1 MRIVCRIFSAVAAL
15 LLGISVIVLGGCASV
30 SGQAQTEHVAPSTEA
45 VTEAA
50 PPEALVF
57 GGVSYPLD
65 TTSLTVGPYGLEQL
79 QWATALT
86 ELEYIGSAPENWDF
100 LAWVPTLSRL
110 TISLSAGASIDLRLN
125 GSALPALTTL
135 ELDTACPIGTLSL
148 PRATLT
154 DCVLRLSAAAQV
166 DTTAAELGSLFLSCP
181 DGPQSLTLGPV
192 TALTFDGFAPPS
204 DALTQA
210 AGLRELTLTTAQPLD
225 FLTALPSL
233 EKLSLYGDGWDL
245 AALPETTVSSLVVPS
260 CDAETLA
267 ALEGMASLRS
277 LQLSD
282 ACVTELSVL
291 SALPDLE
298 TLAILVEEV
307 QPGGLPLAVPLTA
320 DDAEALDLLQTTLP
334 TEQLSAFLERGGTL
348 LLLPDYNR

>member
-1 MRIVCRIFSAVAAL
+1 MNILRKTLTAAAAL
-15 LLGISVIVLGGCASV
+15 LLGISAVVLGGCTSAPV
-30 SGQAQTEHVAPSTEA
+30 QAQTECVAPSTGA
-45 VTEAA
+45 ATEAA

-57 GGVSYPLD
+57 NGVSYPLD
-65 TTSLTVGPYGLEQL
+65 ITSLTVGSYGLEQL
-79 QWATALT
+79 QWAAALT

-100 LAWVPTLSRL
+100 LAWLPTLSRL
-110 TISLSAGASIDLRLN
+110 TISLSAGASIDVRLD

-135 ELDTACPIGTLSL
+135 ELDAACPIGTLSL

-154 DCVLRLSAAAQV
+154 DCALRLSTTAQI
-166 DTTAAELGSLFLSCP
+166 DATAAELGSLFLSCP
-181 DGPQSLTLGPV
+181 DAPQSLTLGPV
-192 TALTFDGFAPPS
+192 TALTCDGFAPPPE
-204 DALTQA
+204 ALIHA
-210 AGLRELTLTTAQPLD
+210 AGLRELTLTMAQPLD
-225 FLTALPSL
+225 FLTSLPSL
-233 EKLSLYGDGWDL
+233 EKLSLYGDGWDF
-245 AALPETTVSSLVVPS
+245 AALPETTVSCLVVPS

-267 ALEGMASLRS
+267 ALEGMDSLRA

-282 ACVTELSVL
+282 ACVTELSIL

-320 DDAEALDLLQTTLP
+320 VDAEAIDLLQTTLP
-334 TEQLSAFLERGGTL
+334 TEQLAAFLERGGTL